1 MTTNELTNKAN
12 IERIVIK
19 NVDTVIILAGSPV
32 FFKGNATNPGLDVV
46 NAPSG
51 IISMFAGIA
60 DSDIAVGALGNA
72 IIRGHCRAVRVP
84 AVSTGSFGDNFIP
97 TSGSAGVYSCAT
109 GTATALTPRLILL
122 ATLIA
127 GAAENSRAV
136 MQLVRR

>member
-1 MTTNELTNKAN
+1 MTTNELTDKAN

-19 NVDTVIILAGSPV
+19 NVDTVAILAGSPV
-32 FFKGNATNPGLDVV
+32 FFKGNATSPGLDVV
-46 NAPSG
+46 SGPSG

-60 DSDIAVGALGNA
+60 DSEVAVGALGNA

-84 AVSTGSFGDNFIP
+84 AVATGVFGDNFIP
-97 TSGSAGVYSCAT
+97 TAGSAGIYSCAA

-122 ATLIA
+122 STLIA
-127 GAAENSRAV
+127 GAVENSRAK